1 MGMQNTKYDI
11 IGFLITGPKSR
22 KDFWSSQDFYVPN
35 IKRGICPYKM
45 LNDLLD
51 IGCIEK
57 ISYSYDSQ
65 WNYTPTTW
73 KLTEKFKDEQ
83 NALESDTVEREKSM
97 DEITLE
103 EINRLRSFGG
113 DIPIKNRISE
123 KITIKIAENRKNI
136 HEMVDIFKKLH
147 DEGVNNE

>member
-1 MGMQNTKYDI
+1 
-11 IGFLITGPKSR
+11 
-22 KDFWSSQDFYVPN
+22 
-35 IKRGICPYKM
+35 
-45 LNDLLD
+45 
-51 IGCIEK
+51 
-57 ISYSYDSQ
+57 
-65 WNYTPTTW
+65 
-73 KLTEKFKDEQ
+73 
-83 NALESDTVEREKSM
+83 M